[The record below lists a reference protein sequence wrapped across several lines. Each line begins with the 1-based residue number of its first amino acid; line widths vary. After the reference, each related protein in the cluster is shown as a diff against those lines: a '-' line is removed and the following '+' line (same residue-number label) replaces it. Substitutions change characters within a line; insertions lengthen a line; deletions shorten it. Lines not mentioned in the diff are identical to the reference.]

1 MRFDSILLRGRRA
14 FTLVELLVVIGIIGL
29 LAGLALPALSGAR
42 AAANASG
49 SQSNL
54 LTFGKGFNIYSGN
67 NDGKFTSAAF
77 DHNRD
82 GDVREWGWVADLITL
97 KVTAPG
103 KALDLGSR
111 NKINEKVGDYMG
123 ATSKAT
129 DLQDHIDGGNKGT
142 GANAGLIVGRWPS
155 TATLDNTSGETYF
168 GGDQQAK
175 DVWSAGYNSNYAT
188 TWHFSRGDSKD
199 ATGYASHNK
208 NPSAGDGPLSADHL
222 SNGLTT
228 AARVALMG
236 PARAGDGSDALVTGG
251 ATRAATGAS
260 AKVMNDFAG
269 KTIVKV
275 NDLLVES
282 FNDGSNVA
290 FGNALS
296 AIGGGTTKDLNGN
309 TIDKKIHEFNDIEP
323 LHQPKFSDGTGGFA
337 PILFADLHVEKVY
350 DSATAGVGD
359 NAGKASTKK
368 GDNFLGNGVAR
379 DSAGKISSVAIDET
393 GYNEVADVIWLKR
406 LRQLATPGGGSN
418 E

>member
-1 MRFDSILLRGRRA
+1 MRIDSVMLRGRRA

-67 NDGKFTSAAF
+67 NDGKFTSGAY

-111 NKINEKVGDYMG
+111 NKVNEKVGDYMG
-123 ATSKAT
+123 ATSKAG
-129 DLQDHIDGGNKGT
+129 DLAAHISSG
-142 GANAGLIVGRWPS
+142 VGRWPTGTTIADS
-155 TATLDNTSGETYF
+155 SGKAYF
-168 GGDQQAK
+168 GGDQAAK
-175 DVWSAGYNSNYAT
+175 ELWNAGNNSNYAT
-188 TWHFSRGDSKD
+188 SWHFSRGDSND
-199 ATGYASHNK
+199 NTGYASGNK
-208 NPSAGDGPLSADHL
+208 NPSAGDGPLSQDHL

-236 PARAGDGSDALVTGG
+236 PARAGDGADALVNSS
-251 ATRAATGAS
+251 ASRASSGAS
-260 AKVMNDFAG
+260 APVMNDFAG

-290 FGNALS
+290 FGAALA
-296 AIGGGTTKDLNGN
+296 AIGGGTAKGVDGT
-309 TIDKKIHEFNDIEP
+309 TVVDKKIHEFNDIEP

-337 PILFADLHVEKVY
+337 PILFADLHVERVY
-350 DSATAGVGD
+350 DTATAGVGT
-359 NAGKASTKK
+359 ATASTKK
-368 GDNFLGNGVAR
+368 GDNFLGNGVVR
-379 DSAGKISSVAIDET
+379 GTDGKISSVATDAT
-393 GYNEVADVIWLKR
+393 GYNEVADLIWLKR
-406 LRQLATPGGGSN
+406 LRQLNNVAGSAN

>member
-1 MRFDSILLRGRRA
+1 MRVDSILLRGRRA

-54 LTFGKGFNIYSGN
+54 LTFGKGFSVYSGN
-67 NDGKFTSAAF
+67 NDGKFTSGAY

-82 GDVREWGWVADLITL
+82 GDVRTWGWVADLITL

-123 ATSKAT
+123 ATSKTGDIAV
-129 DLQDHIDGGNKGT
+129 HISSG
-142 GANAGLIVGRWPS
+142 VGRWAS
-155 TATLDNTSGETYF
+155 TDLVDTTSGETYF
-168 GGDQQAK
+168 GGDQAAK
-175 DVWSAGYNSNYAT
+175 DLWGAGNNSNYAT
-188 TWHFSRGDSKD
+188 SWHFVRGDSND
-199 ATGYASHNK
+199 NTGYASGNK
-208 NPSAGDGPLSADHL
+208 NPSAGDGPLSQDHL

-236 PARAGDGSDALVTGG
+236 PARAGDGADALVNSNT
-251 ATRAATGAS
+251 TRAATGAS

-282 FNDGSNVA
+282 FNDGTNVPY
-290 FGNALS
+290 GSALAS
-296 AIGGGTTKDLNGN
+296 IGGGTSKGVDGTSV
-309 TIDKKIHEFNDIEP
+309 DKALHEFNDIEP
-323 LHQPKFSDGTGGFA
+323 LHQPKSSDGTGGFA
-337 PILFADLHVEKVY
+337 PILFADLHAEKVY
-350 DSATAGVGD
+350 DSATAGVGG
-359 NAGKASTKK
+359 NTASKLK
-368 GDNFLGNGVAR
+368 GDNFLGNGVVR
-379 DSAGKISSVAIDET
+379 SNAGAITSVAIDQT
-393 GYNEVADVIWLKR
+393 GYEEVADVIWLKR
-406 LRQLATPGGGSN
+406 LRQVASVAGSAN